1 MITSPQNPRIVAAA
15 KLHRSRRRA
24 ETGSTLLEGP
34 HLVAEALASGAEV
47 TVIYTTDADQVA
59 PWHEVVGDTEVV
71 EVTPQILAKLAGTEH
86 PRGPVA
92 VLQIPTSLTPARRD
106 TVAMVGLAD
115 PGNAGTI
122 IRSAGAFDF
131 QIGVGPNTVDPWAP
145 KVLRSGAGG
154 HFRVPL
160 IELGDDPVGALEDTG
175 CRIVA
180 LTVADGVPIDTLP
193 SDAPVAFLVG
203 SEPQGLPAVVVARSE
218 FAVTLP
224 MPGGAE
230 SLNVA
235 VAASIAMYERR
246 RLVPRPPLR

>member
-1 MITSPQNPRIVAAA
+1 MITSPQNPQIVAAA
-15 KLHRSRRRA
+15 KLHRSRRRS

-34 HLVAEALASGAEV
+34 HLVAEALTSGAEV
-47 TVIYTTDADQVA
+47 TFIYTTDTDHVA

-92 VLQIPTSLTPARRD
+92 VLQVPTAPNPTGRD
-106 TVAMVGLAD
+106 TIALVGLAD

-131 QIGVGPNTVDPWAP
+131 QIGFGSNTVDAWAP

-160 IELGDDPVGALEDTG
+160 VELGADPVGLLERAG
-175 CRIVA
+175 CRTAA
-180 LTVADGVPIDTLP
+180 LTVADGLPIDTLP
-193 SDAPVAFLVG
+193 SDEPVAFLVG
-203 SEPQGLPAVVVARSE
+203 SEPQGLPAGVVARAE
-218 FAVTLP
+218 FAVTLA

-230 SLNVA
+230 SLNAA